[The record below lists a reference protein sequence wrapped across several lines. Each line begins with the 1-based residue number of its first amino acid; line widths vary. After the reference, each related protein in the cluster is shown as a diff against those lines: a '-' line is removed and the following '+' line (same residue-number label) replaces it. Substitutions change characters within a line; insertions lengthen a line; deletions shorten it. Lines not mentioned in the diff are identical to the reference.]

1 MECKYFSYLIIFL
14 RLIILIMDDDAILL
28 MICQKFES
36 LSEITCKIMQV
47 NKTLA

>member
-1 MECKYFSYLIIFL
+1 MECNYFSYLIIFL
-14 RLIILIMDDDAILL
+14 YLIILIMDDDV

-36 LSEITCKIMQV
+36 LSDITCKIMQV